1 MSTTLETLFATIEDR
16 KTNPTVESYTAK
28 LFVAGQGKI
37 CQKIGEEAVE
47 VVVAALADE
56 GDERV
61 LYEMADMVY
70 HSLVL
75 LSARGLTFADLEA
88 ELARRFK

>member
-1 MSTTLETLFATIEDR
+1 MSTTLETLFATVEDR
-16 KTNPTVESYTAK
+16 KANPSPDSYTAK
-28 LFVAGQGKI
+28 LFAAGEGKI

-47 VVVAALADE
+47 VVVAALGGE

-61 LYEMADMVY
+61 LYEMADMLY

>member
-1 MSTTLETLFATIEDR
+1 MSNTLETLFATIEER
-16 KTNPTVESYTAK
+16 KANPRPESYTSS
-28 LFVAGQGKI
+28 LFTDGQGRI

-47 VVVAALADE
+47 VVVAALGGE

-61 LYEMADMVY
+61 LSEMADMLY

-75 LSARGLTFADLEA
+75 LSARGLTLQDLEA
-88 ELARRFK
+88 ELAKRFK

>member
-1 MSTTLETLFATIEDR
+1 MSATLETLFATIEDR
-16 KTNPTVESYTAK
+16 KANPSAESYTAK
-28 LFVAGQGKI
+28 LFAAGEGKI

-56 GDERV
+56 GDDRV
-61 LYEMADMVY
+61 LYEMGDMFY

-88 ELARRFK
+88 ELAKRFK

>member
-1 MSTTLETLFATIEDR
+1 VSNTFETLFTTIEER
-16 KTNPTVESYTAK
+16 KANPRPESYTSS
-28 LFVAGQGKI
+28 LFTDGQGRI

-47 VVVAALADE
+47 VVVAALGGE

-61 LYEMADMVY
+61 LSEMADMLY

-75 LSARGLTFADLEA
+75 LSARGLTLQDLEA
-88 ELARRFK
+88 ELAKRFK

>member
-1 MSTTLETLFATIEDR
+1 VSNTLDTLFATIEER
-16 KTNPTVESYTAK
+16 KVNPRPDSYTAS
-28 LFVAGQGKI
+28 LFSSGQGKI

-56 GDERV
+56 GDDRV
-61 LYEMADMVY
+61 LYEMADMFY

-75 LSARGLTFADLEA
+75 LSARGLTLQDLEA
-88 ELARRFK
+88 ELAKRFK